1 MSKQERRNTITIG
14 MNNLKSSTLKNP
26 KIKKTFK
33 KEKKNVNIQNS
44 TNDTSLNEIN
54 DIINSKN
61 LSKRIYSKSFAE
73 PYRPLSQLEKVK
85 EINNMNENSFKRFKT
100 YSTLFEQIKKEIYD
114 INTNLNNSL
123 HLKKQSNDIL
133 FKNYNLKIDIPI
145 IEQDDENCSPIQMKT
160 INKIKI
166 PLTDRG
172 KNEKTKST
180 IVLNNSNSN
189 ENSELIDDNI
199 NQSSL
204 NENVQNIILSPT
216 EESESMQSM
225 RLKNKMMTNQ
235 FLYRINSFRSYQLR
249 DKKYNLGNKVIKE
262 ENTYNKNSIYDKDFY
277 NHTNDKNVSC
287 NCSLQ

>member
-14 MNNLKSSTLKNP
+14 MNNLKSSKLKNQ
-26 KIKKTFK
+26 KMKKTFK
-33 KEKKNVNIQNS
+33 KEKKNANIQNS

-123 HLKKQSNDIL
+123 HLKKQSNDIFL
-133 FKNYNLKIDIPI
+133 KNYNLNIDIPI

-172 KNEKTKST
+172 KNEKTQST
-180 IVLNNSNSN
+180 IALNNSNSN

-235 FLYRINSFRSYQLR
+235 FLYKINSFRNYQLR

-262 ENTYNKNSIYDKDFY
+262 ENTYNKSSIYDKDFY

>member
-1 MSKQERRNTITIG
+1 MSKVERRNTITKGIK
-14 MNNLKSSTLKNP
+14 NLKSSTLKNQKVK
-26 KIKKTFK
+26 KIFK
-33 KEKKNVNIQNS
+33 KEKQNSNKQNS
-44 TNDTSLNEIN
+44 TNDNSLNEIN

-123 HLKKQSNDIL
+123 HLKKQSNDIFL
-133 FKNYNLKIDIPI
+133 KNYNLNIDIPI

-172 KNEKTKST
+172 KNEKTQST
-180 IVLNNSNSN
+180 IIINSSVSN
-189 ENSELIDDNI
+189 ENSEFIDDNI

-204 NENVQNIILSPT
+204 NENVQKIILSPT

-225 RLKNKMMTNQ
+225 RLKNKMMNNQ
-235 FLYRINSFRSYQLR
+235 FLYRINSFRNYQLR
-249 DKKYNLGNKVIKE
+249 EKKFNLGNKVIQE
-262 ENTYNKNSIYDKDFY
+262 ENNYNRNSIYDKDFY
-277 NHTNDKNVSC
+277 NHSNDNTASC

>member
-14 MNNLKSSTLKNP
+14 MNNLKSSKLKNQ

-33 KEKKNVNIQNS
+33 KEKKNANIQNS

-123 HLKKQSNDIL
+123 HLKKQSNDIFL
-133 FKNYNLKIDIPI
+133 KNYNLNIDIPI

-172 KNEKTKST
+172 KNEKTQST

-189 ENSELIDDNI
+189 ENSELMDDNI

-235 FLYRINSFRSYQLR
+235 FLYKINSFRNYQLR

-262 ENTYNKNSIYDKDFY
+262 ENTYNKSSIYDKDFY

>member
-14 MNNLKSSTLKNP
+14 MNNLKSSKLKNQ
-26 KIKKTFK
+26 KMKKTFK
-33 KEKKNVNIQNS
+33 KEKKNANIQNS

-123 HLKKQSNDIL
+123 HLKKQSNDIFL
-133 FKNYNLKIDIPI
+133 KNYNLNIDIPI

-172 KNEKTKST
+172 KNEKTQST

-189 ENSELIDDNI
+189 ENSELMDDNI

-235 FLYRINSFRSYQLR
+235 FLYKINSFRNYQLR

-262 ENTYNKNSIYDKDFY
+262 ENTYNKSSIYDKDFY

>member
-1 MSKQERRNTITIG
+1 M
-14 MNNLKSSTLKNP
+14 
-26 KIKKTFK
+26 KKTFK
-33 KEKKNVNIQNS
+33 KEKKNANIQNS

-123 HLKKQSNDIL
+123 HLKKQSNDIFL
-133 FKNYNLKIDIPI
+133 KNYNLNIDIPI

-172 KNEKTKST
+172 KNEKTQST

>member
-14 MNNLKSSTLKNP
+14 MNNLKSSKLKNQ
-26 KIKKTFK
+26 KMKKTFK
-33 KEKKNVNIQNS
+33 KEKKNANIQNS

-123 HLKKQSNDIL
+123 HLKKQSNDIFL
-133 FKNYNLKIDIPI
+133 KNYNLNIDIPI

-172 KNEKTKST
+172 KNEKTQST

-235 FLYRINSFRSYQLR
+235 FLYRINSFRNYQIR

-262 ENTYNKNSIYDKDFY
+262 ENTYNKSSIYDKDFY

>member
-14 MNNLKSSTLKNP
+14 MNNLKSSKLKNQ
-26 KIKKTFK
+26 KMKKTFK
-33 KEKKNVNIQNS
+33 KEKKNANIQNS

-123 HLKKQSNDIL
+123 HLKKQSNDIFL
-133 FKNYNLKIDIPI
+133 KNYNLNIDIPI

-172 KNEKTKST
+172 KNEKTQST

-235 FLYRINSFRSYQLR
+235 FLYKINSFRNYQLR

-262 ENTYNKNSIYDKDFY
+262 ENTYNKSSIYDKDFY

>member
-1 MSKQERRNTITIG
+1 MSKQERRNTITLG
-14 MNNLKSSTLKNP
+14 MNNLKNSKLKNQ
-26 KIKKTFK
+26 KMKKTFK
-33 KEKKNVNIQNS
+33 KEKKNTNKQNS

-61 LSKRIYSKSFAE
+61 LSKRIFSKSFAE

-123 HLKKQSNDIL
+123 HLKKQSNDIFL
-133 FKNYNLKIDIPI
+133 KNYNLNIDIPI

-172 KNEKTKST
+172 KNEKTQST

-235 FLYRINSFRSYQLR
+235 FLYKINSFRNYQLR

-262 ENTYNKNSIYDKDFY
+262 ENTYNKSSIYDKDFY